1 MSTLEYAQNA
11 KAIIN
16 KAKINSI
23 QQRLELKELRE
34 QHAKLTELY
43 ALAPTRAQAALWG
56 ISKILDHHENP
67 NSGSIAILLIS
78 IFPRPYSDQTRGG
91 ARFYFIP
98 CA

>member
-34 QHAKLTELY
+34 QHAKLV
-43 ALAPTRAQAALWG
+43 R
-56 ISKILDHHENP
+56 S
-67 NSGSIAILLIS
+67 
-78 IFPRPYSDQTRGG
+78 RQTQLTTLQVQMLH
-91 ARFYFIP
+91 
-98 CA
+98 